1 MHNFIRIP
9 LTLTAISLLTAC
21 GSAIKLSDTPVESRV
36 PVLVGAESSSA
47 SGSASRS
54 GAAGAG
60 AGPAGRSG
68 GASGSGTGATGAGGA
83 SRAGGASGTGGTGG
97 ASGGSTAGGFAG
109 AGGSGSAAGP
119 GFGGAGTGGSA
130 GAAAGSPGTAGTGSA
145 WGTSGAGGVN
155 PAGTALPSAV
165 GASRLASISTITP
178 PPIAPRDDSAAAS
191 PSMSRIGSANPPPMA
206 PRDDPA
212 VLPPGMSRIVYFD
225 FDSFVV
231 RNEARPV
238 IEAHARVLTSDR
250 VRRMVIEGHTDDRGG
265 REYNLALGQKRAE
278 AVLRALVMLGASDA
292 QLEAVSFGKER
303 PAMQGSDEAAWAQN
317 RRAELKDRR

>member
-109 AGGSGSAAGP
+109 AGGFGSAAGP

-165 GASRLASISTITP
+165 GESRLASISTITP

>member
-1 MHNFIRIP
+1 
-9 LTLTAISLLTAC
+9 
-21 GSAIKLSDTPVESRV
+21 
-36 PVLVGAESSSA
+36 
-47 SGSASRS
+47 
-54 GAAGAG
+54 
-60 AGPAGRSG
+60 
-68 GASGSGTGATGAGGA
+68 
-83 SRAGGASGTGGTGG
+83 
-97 ASGGSTAGGFAG
+97 
-109 AGGSGSAAGP
+109 
-119 GFGGAGTGGSA
+119 
-130 GAAAGSPGTAGTGSA
+130 
-145 WGTSGAGGVN
+145 VN

-165 GASRLASISTITP
+165 GESRLASISTITP

-303 PAMQGSDEAAWAQN
+303 PAVQGSDEAAWAQN